1 MSQRQATFG
10 DLELQILEDV
20 TRLGGNLT
28 TYFRECKNRMAE
40 LTNQN
45 QQLMADM
52 AKLKVQQ
59 SKEPEPKVLK
69 SSKK

>member
-10 DLELQILEDV
+10 DLKLNHHELLAALAGSAATIFRQYD
-20 TRLGGNLT
+20 NKLT
-28 TYFRECKNRMAE
+28 E

-45 QQLMADM
+45 QQLMADL

-59 SKEPEPKVLK
+59 TKEPKE
-69 SSKK
+69 KKK

>member
-1 MSQRQATFG
+1 MTFG
-10 DLELQILEDV
+10 DLQLQILEMH
-20 TRLGGNLT
+20 TQLGSAIT
-28 TYFRECKNRMAE
+28 TYFRESNNRVEE

-45 QQLMADM
+45 QQLMADL

-69 SSKK
+69 SNKK

>member
-10 DLELQILEDV
+10 DLEIQYHELKTAVDGAMATIL
-20 TRLGGNLT
+20 
-28 TYFRECKNRMAE
+28 REYKNKLAE

-45 QQLMADM
+45 QQLMADL

-59 SKEPEPKVLK
+59 SKEPEPKVIK
-69 SSKK
+69 RTKK